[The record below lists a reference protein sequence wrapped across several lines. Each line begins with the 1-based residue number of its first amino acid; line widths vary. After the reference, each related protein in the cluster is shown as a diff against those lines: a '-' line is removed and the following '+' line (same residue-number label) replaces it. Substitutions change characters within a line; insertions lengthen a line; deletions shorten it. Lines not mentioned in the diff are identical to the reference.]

1 MTLNRRSFL
10 SMTAIAT
17 TLAAAAACGSSDSSD
32 SSGTVAA
39 DTTADL
45 VIWADEKKAPSVE
58 EFATQWADQQGGLT
72 VAVQVVADDLETNF
86 ITADSAGNG
95 PDIVIG
101 AHDWIGKL
109 VQNNAIAPVVL
120 SEKAQANYSDMALKA
135 VTYNDQIYGAPY
147 SVEALALYVNKGL
160 TSKTAPATVEELV
173 EAGRPPAPM
182 RSSRCPSATRA
193 TATSCSPSTHP
204 RADTCSEPTP
214 TARTT
219 PRIWGSAP
227 RAR

>member
-173 EAGRPPAPM
+173 EAGRAAGTDEVLALPVGDEGNAYFMQPLKV
-182 RSSRCPSATRA
+182 
-193 TATSCSPSTHP
+193 
-204 RADTCSEPTP
+204 
-214 TARTT
+214 
-219 PRIWGSAP
+219 IQGLV
-227 RAR
+227 